1 MQIIHRYASW
11 PVIGGVNLPAG
22 AIASLN
28 AFFILSLVAYGCA
41 HEPPPPKAPS
51 FHRVGSAPSAR
62 IVHDNGLSEFKLV
75 SATYL
80 LDGQRVYHAPTGAGL
95 LEGEGTTPV
104 FAGYVDPGYHTL
116 TVLLQYRP
124 SSSLFSYAEDYL
136 YRVTSSSRFV
146 TADGKETTMIVH
158 VEDRTLARRPEERL
172 AVRFQSTMD

>member
-1 MQIIHRYASW
+1 MRKF
-11 PVIGGVNLPAG
+11 LC
-22 AIASLN
+22 
-28 AFFILSLVAYGCA
+28 LSLFALLASASACA
-41 HEPPPPKAPS
+41 HEPPAPAA
-51 FHRVGSAPSAR
+51 SAFLRAGTSPSAR

-80 LDGQRVYHAPTGAGL
+80 LDGHRVYHAPTGAGA

-104 FAGYVDPGYHTL
+104 YAGYVDPGFHTL

-146 TADGKETTMIVH
+146 AADGKETTMIVH
-158 VEDRTLARRPEERL
+158 VEDRSLAGRPEERL
-172 AVRFQSTMD
+172 AVRFQSSMD

>member
-1 MQIIHRYASW
+1 MRKFLSL
-11 PVIGGVNLPAG
+11 PVVALAVWAG
-22 AIASLN
+22 A
-28 AFFILSLVAYGCA
+28 CA
-41 HEPPPPKAPS
+41 HETPPPVASS
-51 FHRVGSAPSAR
+51 FQRAGTSPSAR

-80 LDGQRVYHAPTGAGL
+80 LDGHRVYHAPTGAGA

-104 FAGYVDPGYHTL
+104 FAGYVDPGYHTI

-146 TADGKETTMIVH
+146 AADGKETTMIVH
-158 VEDRTLARRPEERL
+158 VEDRSLARRPEERL
-172 AVRFQSTMD
+172 AVRFQSSMD